1 MAAEHLLGGPVSLH
15 PVIALV
21 SSAGGVDALRRVIGR
36 LPEDL
41 PAAVI
46 ALMHMDPTRP
56 SNLTDILARRSSM
69 PVVTVEDG
77 MAFARG
83 RVHVIGPGAHA
94 LMAADERATLIE
106 TGPPPPYRPSA
117 DLLLT
122 TMAVALGSRAI
133 VVVLTG
139 HGHDAAT
146 GATAVHKF
154 GGTVLASDAASSM
167 AFSMPSATIERD
179 HIIDHVVPLDD
190 IPELLVALTTV
201 PVLDA
206 PPAA

>member
-1 MAAEHLLGGPVSLH
+1 MEPEDAHGGTGSPH

-21 SSAGGVDALRRVIGR
+21 TSAGGVDALRRVIRR
-36 LPEDL
+36 LPDSL
-41 PAAVI
+41 PAAVV
-46 ALMHMDPTRP
+46 ALMHMDPTRE
-56 SNLTDILARRSSM
+56 SSLTEILGRDSSM
-69 PVVTVEDG
+69 PVVTVADG
-77 MAFARG
+77 MELRPG
-83 RVHVIGPGAHA
+83 HVHVIPSGVHA
-94 LMAADERATLIE
+94 LIAADERVTLIE
-106 TGPPPPYRPSA
+106 TGPPPPNRPSA

-179 HIIDHVVPLDD
+179 DIIDHVVPLDD

-201 PVLDA
+201 PLLDA